1 MIDNLWLRD
10 VFQKYRINTLN
21 QFMLNDVLALVTRTR
36 VITMALLFVLVQ
48 YASILH
54 ATDHPFHADEV
65 SCETFHAI
73 EKSKFLATDS
83 QHPALPV
90 HYGNQIHLAVVDS
103 VVSTSARAYH
113 SRAPPVSSLI

>member
-1 MIDNLWLRD
+1 
-10 VFQKYRINTLN
+10 
-21 QFMLNDVLALVTRTR
+21 MLNDVLALVTRTR
-36 VITMALLFVLVQ
+36 VISMALLFVLVQ

-73 EKSKFLATDS
+73 EKSKFLAADVE
-83 QHPALPV
+83 QCALPV
-90 HYGNQIHLAVVDS
+90 QHGNQIDLTIVDS
-103 VVSTSARAYH
+103 VVSTPARAYQ

>member
-1 MIDNLWLRD
+1 MNQLW
-10 VFQKYRINTLN
+10 
-21 QFMLNDVLALVTRTR
+21 LNDVLALVTRTR

-73 EKSKFLATDS
+73 EKSKFLAVDAEHST
-83 QHPALPV
+83 LPV
-90 HYGNQIHLAVVDS
+90 RYGDQVHLAIVDS
-103 VVSTSARAYH
+103 VVSTPARAYH

>member
-1 MIDNLWLRD
+1 M
-10 VFQKYRINTLN
+10 N

-54 ATDHPFHADEV
+54 AADHPFHGDEV
-65 SCETFHAI
+65 SCEIFHSI
-73 EKSKFLATDS
+73 EKSKFLAADS
-83 QHPALPV
+83 GHSTLPV
-90 HYGNQIHLAVVDS
+90 RYSDPIYLVAVDS
-103 VVSTSARAYH
+103 VIATTARTYY

>member
-1 MIDNLWLRD
+1 M
-10 VFQKYRINTLN
+10 N
-21 QFMLNDVLALVTRTR
+21 QFMFNDVLALVTRTR

-65 SCETFHAI
+65 SCEIFHAI

-83 QHPALPV
+83 EHSAFDV
-90 HYGNQIHLAVVDS
+90 RYGDQIHPWIVNS
-103 VVSTSARAYH
+103 VVTTTAPTYH